1 MEEERSYYT
10 KEEADSLL
18 IKTKNDIISSI
29 DEKNG
34 SYIVDNFGI
43 SGQGLVYNSLQ
54 MTIESKE

>member
-43 SGQGLVYNSLQ
+43 SGQGLVYNSL
-54 MTIESKE
+54 